1 MQEIDISLSTETQ
14 SLDIGLSQITQ
25 SVGIDVETSGLA
37 AVHHDET
44 LKGEGTTA
52 LPLGIA
58 DDVMAKIET
67 FTFEQG
73 IAADVWVIEHNLDK
87 YPSVSVV
94 DSANNIV
101 SGNVHYIDENNL
113 TITFNGAFTGKA
125 FLN

>member
-1 MQEIDISLSTETQ
+1 MQEIDITLSTSSQ
-14 SLDIGLSQITQ
+14 SVDIGLSQTTQ
-25 SVGIDVETSGLA
+25 SMGIDVQTNGLA
-37 AVHHDET
+37 KVNHDET
-44 LKGEGTTA
+44 LQGDGTSTR
-52 LPLGIA
+52 PLGIA